1 MFNGCIHFRNT
12 PHGWVISYVS
22 SGDSWYWYR
31 KPKLYQH
38 LGKLIVCG
46 NFKYRPHVGFAE
58 KPHRLLIL
66 GSK

>member
-22 SGDSWYWYR
+22 KQSDWFKY
-31 KPKLYQH
+31 PKSTLFIRH
-38 LGKLIVCG
+38 GELVVCG

-66 GSK
+66 GK

>member
-1 MFNGCIHFRNT
+1 MFNGRIHFRNT

-22 SGDSWYWYR
+22 SNDSWYRY
-31 KPKLYQH
+31 PKAHVSKRFSELV
-38 LGKLIVCG
+38 VCG

-66 GSK
+66 GS